1 MWLDDNDGAPF
12 AWCLPET
19 MMNKTKSLGLLA
31 GAAFALGVAVA
42 AGTSA
47 FAQSSA
53 VQSSA
58 VQSPAGDPVRGHT
71 VYARCIACH
80 DLNTGVTRLG
90 PSLKGVMGR
99 KAGGVADFAYSAAMK
114 GSGVTWDTASL
125 DAFLKAPATFMK
137 GSRMAFAGLPDA
149 QDRADVI
156 AYLQQSAH

>member
-1 MWLDDNDGAPF
+1 MWLDDNDGASF
-12 AWCLPET
+12 AWRLPET

-47 FAQSSA
+47 FA
-53 VQSSA
+53 QSSA

-114 GSGVTWDTASL
+114 GSGVTWDAASL
-125 DAFLKAPATFMK
+125 DAFLKAPAGFMK

>member
-1 MWLDDNDGAPF
+1 MWLDDNDGVPF
-12 AWCLPET
+12 AWRLGET

-31 GAAFALGVAVA
+31 GAVFALGVAMA

-47 FAQSSA
+47 FAQSS
-53 VQSSA
+53 
-58 VQSPAGDPVRGHT
+58 AGDPVRGHT
-71 VYARCIACH
+71 VYARCVACH

-114 GSGVTWDTASL
+114 GSGVTWDAASL
-125 DAFLKAPATFMK
+125 DAFLKAPASFMK
-137 GSRMAFAGLPDA
+137 GSRMAFAGISDA

>member
-1 MWLDDNDGAPF
+1 MWLDDNDGASF

-47 FAQSSA
+47 FA
-53 VQSSA
+53 QSSA